1 MAAIWLPTER
11 PLQVPPAADA
21 WMVSQAEESLSRAPS
36 GTLPPAPRIP
46 ICLNPSLTED
56 RFSAHSGGASTSRTQ
71 DVLWQTMNKIA
82 TNLLQSRLPTLSEF
96 CTADRLI

>member
-1 MAAIWLPTER
+1 MRGSLSRSPRAEVAAIWLPTER

-36 GTLPPAPRIP
+36 GTLPGAPRIP

-56 RFSAHSGGASTSRTQ
+56 WFSALSGGYSTNQ
-71 DVLWQTMNKIA
+71 HKPNPGCFM
-82 TNLLQSRLPTLSEF
+82 
-96 CTADRLI
+96 ADREQNSN